1 MRGAIV
7 TGRLGFEGRV
17 AIITGAGRGLGY
29 AYATE
34 LSKRGAAVVIN
45 DFSPGAAP
53 SAEIAAAQLRTAG
66 AEAVGVNADVSTA
79 DGGAAL
85 TEAAL
90 DSYGRVD
97 IVINNA
103 GAMRS
108 AYFTEASEGDV
119 GLVLGVHLAGAFH
132 ATRPAWRVMQR
143 QRYGRVV
150 MTSSGAVF
158 GQQAVSAYAAAK
170 AGILGLCRALAAEGA
185 EAGVRVNC
193 VLPYATSLI
202 AVDNPVVG
210 PDMPTIRECLDGLKT
225 ERDPRSV
232 AALVTYL
239 ASERC
244 RVTGQAYSALAGRY
258 ARLVWGLTDGWL
270 ARDARAVTAEQ
281 IERHL
286 DDIDAVGSM
295 TTPESI
301 LEEIKAVAARRQAA
315 SGTPLA

>member
-1 MRGAIV
+1 VHGGIV

-17 AIITGAGRGLGY
+17 AIVTGAGRGLGY

-53 SAEIAAAQLRTAG
+53 AAEIAAARLREAG

-79 DGGAAL
+79 VGGAAL

-90 DSYGRVD
+90 DCYGHVD
-97 IVINNA
+97 IVVNNA

-108 AYFTEASEGDV
+108 AYFTEASEGDI

-132 ATRPAWRVMQR
+132 VTRPAWRVMQR

-170 AGILGLCRALAAEGA
+170 AGVLGLCRALAAEGA
-185 EAGVRVNC
+185 EAGVMVNC

-202 AVDNPVVG
+202 AIDNPVVG
-210 PDMPTIRECLDGLKT
+210 SDMALIREGLDGLKA

-270 ARDARAVTAEQ
+270 AHDVTAVTAEQ
-281 IERHL
+281 IERHM
-286 DDIDAVGSM
+286 DDIDAADTM
-295 TTPESI
+295 TTPASI
-301 LEEIKAVAARRQAA
+301 VEEIKTVAARRQAA
-315 SGTPLA
+315 RGAPFT